1 MSDHAHIIER
11 AIEFPHDQKYN
22 DPPVAVDV
30 DVALFA
36 ARVVMADL
44 TDRRGI
50 RQEIEALGAEDQM
63 TIAPELAVLIRQ
75 GLGVKTWVELA
86 NEVLANLKGRSGV
99 GQAFETIDDDI
110 MEEIRDTIAE
120 LIDQGIRHFAAHG
133 AEQAPT

>member
-1 MSDHAHIIER
+1 MSPHAEIEQ

-22 DPPVAVDV
+22 ETPVAVDV
-30 DVALFA
+30 DAALFA

-50 RQEIEALGAEDQM
+50 RQEIEAIGIDDQM
-63 TIAPELAVLIRQ
+63 AIAPELAVIIRQ

-86 NEVLANLKGRSGV
+86 DEVLVNLKDRSGV

-120 LIDQGIRHFAAHG
+120 LIDQGVRHFAAHG
-133 AEQAPT
+133 AELAPT